1 MFMTFAFTGQKVS
14 NYTFSDMQLII
25 NEYCIYLHKAIRG
38 VGGERREG
46 ATGIASNKSYSHCLE
61 NFPQNKQIQK
71 SVGYS

>member
-1 MFMTFAFTGQKVS
+1 
-14 NYTFSDMQLII
+14 MQLII
-25 NEYCIYLHKAIRG
+25 YEYCIYLHKAMRG

-46 ATGIASNKSYSHCLE
+46 ATGIASNKSYSHGLE